1 MTSRHVNSITGRLSL
16 RSPQRRSLEI
26 LDRVMEIAQPHK
38 LKKAGS
44 GDLKSAH
51 DIIRS
56 EFPTIEDFE
65 HAFPS
70 LCFALATGVG
80 KTRLMG
86 AFITYLHLEYGI
98 RHFFV
103 LAPNL
108 TIYNKL
114 VADFTPNTPKY
125 VFQGIAEFAVKA
137 PTLVTGENFEQKPQ
151 VLDLFERDDVVVN
164 IFNISKFNEKAKG
177 TDDEGKKTLKVRRL
191 SEFLG
196 QSYFDYLAGLD
207 DLVLIMDEAHRYR
220 ADTSAKS
227 IEELKPVLGLELT
240 ATPQMEAGAKSARF
254 KNVIYD
260 YPLAKAMQDGYVK
273 EPAVATRANFSPTSM
288 SKEALERLKL
298 EDGVRVHESVKVD
311 LEVYAQQNGA
321 RKVKPFM
328 LVIAENTG
336 HASELVR
343 LIEDEKFFDGRY
355 KGRVIQV
362 HSGQR
367 GAEKDENI
375 ERLLSVEKPDEPT
388 EIVVH
393 VNMLKEGWDVTN
405 LYTIVPLRTADSR
418 TLVEQ
423 SIGRGLRLPYGK
435 RTGVAAVDRLTIVAH
450 DRFQDIVDEAK
461 KGGYTFS
468 TVSIGTDVDEKPK
481 QTVVVAPTFE
491 TALGITTPS
500 AEAGPAPTAPG
511 TGAKPAASTPVSE
524 PKFTKPEE
532 VAAAKAT
539 LEAIATVVRDPQ
551 LIPGPKALQSIEV
564 QKKLV
569 EAVKEKTV
577 GGQLSLY
584 PDLNKLTE
592 DRLVWVVREA
602 TAVYVAHTIAIP
614 RVIVLP
620 KGIVRAGFRDF
631 ALDLSSFRLQ
641 PVSQEILV
649 QHLNSDTRDVIGALS
664 GGAAEERLEDYIV
677 RGLIDFDDVSYD
689 DQADLLY
696 KLAGQVVAHLRS
708 YLRDDEEVRNV
719 LIFHAR
725 QIAGL
730 VHTQMQPHA
739 WEEASSYEAVVSQ
752 GFSEVRSQ
760 AFSAPAGEFV
770 RQYDTPIENK
780 VDIRKMLF
788 GGFKKCLYPTQKFD
802 SDTERRFTVV
812 LEKDTAVIK
821 WFKPG
826 KGVFQIRYSAD
837 ADYEPDFVVETETE
851 KLLCEPKRADQIL
864 DPVVLAKARAAS
876 TWCKHATAHE
886 SANKGK
892 PWRYLLIP
900 HDAIADN
907 MTIAG
912 LAKNFTVA
920 SP

>member
-16 RSPQRRSLEI
+16 RTPQRRSLEI

-38 LKKAGS
+38 G
-44 GDLKSAH
+44 GDLKAAL
-51 DIIRS
+51 DIVRS
-56 EFPTIEDFE
+56 EFPSVEDFE

-70 LCFALATGVG
+70 LCYSLATGVG

-86 AFITYLHLEYGI
+86 AFIAYLHLEYGI

-114 VADFTPNTPKY
+114 LADFTPNTPKY
-125 VFQGIAEFAVKA
+125 VFQGIAEFAVKT

-164 IFNISKFNEKAKG
+164 IFNISKFNEKTKAS
-177 TDDEGKKTLKVRRL
+177 DEEGKKTLKVRRL

-220 ADTSAKS
+220 ADTSTKS
-227 IEELKPVLGLELT
+227 IDELKPVLGLELT
-240 ATPQMEAGAKSARF
+240 ATPQIETGAKSARF

-260 YPLAKAMQDGYVK
+260 YPLARAMQDGYVK
-273 EPAVATRANFSPTSM
+273 EPAVATRANFNPKSM
-288 SKEALERLKL
+288 SKDALELLKL

-311 LEVYAQQNGA
+311 LDVYAQQNGVQ
-321 RKVKPFM
+321 KVKPFM
-328 LVIAENTG
+328 LVIAENTD
-336 HASELVR
+336 HARDLVK
-343 LIEDEKFFDGRY
+343 LLEADTFFDGRY

-362 HSGQR
+362 HSGQK
-367 GAEKDENI
+367 GDEKDENV
-375 ERLLSVEKPDEPT
+375 ERLLSVERPDEPT

-461 KGGYTFS
+461 KGGYSFS
-468 TVSIGTDVDEKPK
+468 TVNIGTDIDEKPK
-481 QTVVVAPTFE
+481 QTVVVAPSFE
-491 TALGITTPS
+491 TALGIAQPVHEATPTPS
-500 AEAGPAPTAPG
+500 APRPGVKSAAPTP
-511 TGAKPAASTPVSE
+511 T
-524 PKFTKPEE
+524 PKFSRAEE

-539 LEAIATVVRDPQ
+539 VEAIAKIVRDPR
-551 LIPGPKALQSIEV
+551 IVPGPAALQSPEV
-564 QKKLV
+564 QKKLL
-569 EAVKEKTV
+569 EAVKEKTT
-577 GGQLSLY
+577 GGQLTHPELSELT
-584 PDLNKLTE
+584 DDKLV
-592 DRLVWVVREA
+592 LVVREA
-602 TAVYVAHTIAIP
+602 TAVYVAFTIAIP

-620 KGIVRAGFRDF
+620 KGDVRAGFRDF
-631 ALDLSSFRLQ
+631 SLDLSSFRLQ
-641 PVSQEILV
+641 PVAQEILV
-649 QHLNSDTRDVIGALS
+649 QHLNSETRDVIGALAGS
-664 GGAAEERLEDYIV
+664 AAEERLEDYVV

-689 DQADLLY
+689 EQADQLY
-696 KLAGQVVAHLRS
+696 KLAAQVAAHLRT
-708 YLRDDEEVRNV
+708 YLKDDDEVRNV
-719 LIFHAR
+719 LVFHAK
-725 QIAGL
+725 QIADL

-739 WEEASSYEAVVSQ
+739 WEEASAYEVVVSQ

-760 AFSAPAGEFV
+760 AFAAPAGEAV
-770 RQYDTPIENK
+770 RKYDLPIDNK

-788 GGFKKCLYPTQKFD
+788 GGFAKCLYPTQKFD
-802 SDTERRFTVV
+802 SDTERRLAVV

-826 KGVFQIRYSAD
+826 KGVFQIRYTAD
-837 ADYEPDFVVETETE
+837 ADYEPDFVVETEGE
-851 KLLCEPKRADQIL
+851 KLICEPKGADRIQ
-864 DPVVLAKARAAS
+864 DPVVLAKARAAA

-886 SANKGK
+886 TANNGK
-892 PWRYLLIP
+892 PWRYVLIP

-907 MTIAG
+907 MTLDG
-912 LAKNFTVA
+912 LAKQFA
-920 SP
+920 FAAPEERK

>member
-16 RSPQRRSLEI
+16 RSPQRKSLEI

-38 LKKAGS
+38 LKKAG
-44 GDLKSAH
+44 GDLKSAL
-51 DIIRS
+51 DIVRS
-56 EFPTIEDFE
+56 EYPTVEDFE

-114 VADFTPNTPKY
+114 LADFTPNTPKY

-164 IFNISKFNEKAKG
+164 IFNISKFNEKTKG
-177 TDDEGKKTLKVRRL
+177 TDEEGKKTLKVRRL

-227 IEELKPVLGLELT
+227 IDELKPVLGLELT
-240 ATPQMEAGAKSARF
+240 ATPQIEAGNKSSRF

-273 EPAVATRANFSPTSM
+273 EPAVATRANFNPKSM
-288 SKEALERLKL
+288 SKDALELLKL
-298 EDGVRVHESVKVD
+298 EDGVRVHESAKVD
-311 LEVYAQQNGA
+311 LDVYAQQNGV
-321 RKVKPFM
+321 RRVKPFM
-328 LVIAENTG
+328 LVIAENTD
-336 HASELVR
+336 HASELVK
-343 LIEDEKFFDGRY
+343 LLEGESFFEGRY

-367 GAEKDENI
+367 GAEKDENV
-375 ERLLSVEKPDEPT
+375 EKLLSVERTDSET

-435 RTGVAAVDRLTIVAH
+435 RTGIAAVDRLTIVAH

-461 KGGYTFS
+461 KGGYSFS
-468 TVSIGTDVDEKPK
+468 TVNIGTDVDETPK
-481 QTVVVAPTFE
+481 QTVVVVPSFE
-491 TALGITTPS
+491 TALGITPAAPS
-500 AEAGPAPTAPG
+500 PG
-511 TGAKPAASTPVSE
+511 VKPAAPAPAQQ

-539 LEAIATVVRDPQ
+539 IEAIAKVVRDPQ
-551 LIPGPKALQSIEV
+551 LAPTPKALQSDEV

-569 EAVKEKTV
+569 AVVKDKLSA
-577 GGQLSLY
+577 GQVTMY
-584 PDLNKLTE
+584 PDIGKLT
-592 DRLVWVVREA
+592 DAQLVLVVREA
-602 TAVYVAHTIAIP
+602 TAVYNALTIAIP

-620 KGIVRAGFRDF
+620 KGVVRAGFRDF
-631 ALDLSSFRLQ
+631 SLDLSSFRLQ

-649 QHLNSDTRDVIGALS
+649 RHLESGAEHVIGALS
-664 GGAAEERLEDYIV
+664 GGVDEERLENFVV
-677 RGLIDFDDVSYD
+677 RSLIDFDDVSYD
-689 DQADLLY
+689 EQADLLY
-696 KLAGQVVAHLRS
+696 KLAGEVVTHLRS
-708 YLRDDEEVRNV
+708 YLKDDDEVRNV
-719 LIFHAR
+719 LIFHAK
-725 QIAGL
+725 QIADL

-752 GFSEVRSQ
+752 GFSDVRAQ
-760 AFSAPAGEFV
+760 AFAAPAGEVV
-770 RQYDTPIENK
+770 RQYDMPIDNK
-780 VDIRKMLF
+780 IDIRKMLF

-812 LEKDTAVIK
+812 IEKDKTVIK

-826 KGVFQIRYSAD
+826 KGVFQIRYSND

-851 KLLCEPKRADQIL
+851 KLICEPKGADRMK
-864 DPVVLAKARAAS
+864 DPVVLAKARAAT
-876 TWCKHATAHE
+876 TWCRHATEHE
-886 SANKGK
+886 KANQGK

-907 MTIAG
+907 MTLDG
-912 LAKNFTVA
+912 LAKQFTFA
-920 SP
+920 APEERK